1 MLGIGNSSPHR
12 DPNVASELSPSL
24 SISTGFSQILQVW
37 NRELLFVGGLI
48 ARSAYEQE
56 INNVGQIWTNSH
68 EGQLDPIEHETE
80 IWLLNRG
87 LHALKF
93 FTFYKSSPSEEV
105 SATFENSFFSCASQ
119 HFPIVST
126 RGVQN
131 AYTVRYPDA
140 ALTAFMKRIPLVPDS
155 VLEGS
160 QRMVSALRSREML
173 KEISFED
180 VIGELRERP
189 LDEQEM
195 LACLQWWIQ
204 SYKAHS
210 GIEKNLHRDLIDA
223 AVLAYGEN
231 KETLIQLSKIRTFI
245 NPSQQIPLD
254 GPLPEHL
261 FPVALSKKLATAD
274 MSNCLCWTEL
284 TILEW
289 VKWICSPSVL
299 SSDPSFSL
307 DTSPPW
313 TERVLFI
320 LSRAWPSLPP
330 AAREEIKSLLAE
342 RTCIPTSQG
351 MKKPINAY
359 FASADVFHDLPVVML
374 SSGVI
379 KTQLERLLEA
389 LGVQKHVDLQV
400 IFNRCV

>member
-1 MLGIGNSSPHR
+1 MR
-12 DPNVASELSPSL
+12 FLSHT
-24 SISTGFSQILQVW
+24 ISNCFSQILQVW

-56 INNVGQIWTNSH
+56 INNIGQIWANTH
-68 EGQLDPIEHETE
+68 GGQLDPIERETE
-80 IWLLNRG
+80 TWLLHRG

-105 SATFENSFFSCASQ
+105 SATFENAFFSCASQ
-119 HFPIVST
+119 SFPIVST

-131 AYTVRYPDA
+131 AYTVRHPDA
-140 ALTAFMKRIPLVPDS
+140 ALTAFMKRIPLVPDC

-160 QRMVSALRSREML
+160 QRMVTALRSREML

-180 VIGELRERP
+180 VIGELQERP

-195 LACLQWWIQ
+195 LACLQWWIK

-210 GIEKNLHRDLIDA
+210 GIEKNLHRKLIDA

-254 GPLPEHL
+254 GPLPDHL
-261 FPVALSKKLATAD
+261 FPVSLSKKLATVD
-274 MSNCLCWTEL
+274 MSNCLHWTEL

-289 VKWICSPSVL
+289 IKWICSPSIP
-299 SSDPSFSL
+299 SPDPSFNL
-307 DTSPPW
+307 DTSPQW
-313 TERVLFI
+313 TERVLFV
-320 LSRAWPSLPP
+320 LARTWPNLPP
-330 AAREEIKSLLAE
+330 TAREEIKSLLEE

-351 MKKPINAY
+351 MKKPTNAY
-359 FASADVFHDLPVVML
+359 FASADIFHDLPVVIL

-379 KTQLERLLEA
+379 KAPFERLLEA
-389 LGVQKHVDLQV
+389 LGVQKHVNLQLV
-400 IFNRCV
+400 FNRCVWRLSDGEQVR

>member
-1 MLGIGNSSPHR
+1 M
-12 DPNVASELSPSL
+12 
-24 SISTGFSQILQVW
+24 
-37 NRELLFVGGLI
+37 I

-56 INNVGQIWTNSH
+56 INNIGQIWTNSH
-68 EGQLDPIEHETE
+68 EGQLEHETE
-80 IWLLNRG
+80 VWLLNRG

-119 HFPIVST
+119 YFPIVST

-223 AVLAYGEN
+223 AILAYGES

-274 MSNCLCWTEL
+274 MLNCLHWSEL

-299 SSDPSFSL
+299 SSDSSFNL
-307 DTSPPW
+307 DASPPW
-313 TERVLFI
+313 TERVLFV
-320 LSRAWPSLPP
+320 LARAWPSLPP
-330 AAREEIKSLLAE
+330 AARDEIKSLLAE

-351 MKKPINAY
+351 MKKPNNAY

-400 IFNRCV
+400 IFNRCVWTLSDDEQVH